1 MLPRMTLK
9 GPSGRCDRLFLD
21 LGDVYVPGTC
31 ALQNVH
37 GGCIRTV
44 KTSSNATLNRS
55 LQKAM
60 QLHPDRGG
68 KHADGAAFVRLLLA
82 YRVLSNRRARQRYD
96 MQLKMTVRA
105 WPIRHAMA
113 QQEQADGSSGMRCA
127 RCKVA
132 RVWNGGA
139 CVASGA
145 LLESSEILWL

>member
-1 MLPRMTLK
+1 M
-9 GPSGRCDRLFLD
+9 
-21 LGDVYVPGTC
+21 
-31 ALQNVH
+31 
-37 GGCIRTV
+37 

-68 KHADGAAFVRLLLA
+68 RHADGAAFVRLLLA

-127 RCKVA
+127 RCGDA
-132 RVWNGGA
+132 CVWNGGA
-139 CVASGA
+139 GVVSDTM
-145 LLESSEILWL
+145 LESSEILWL